1 MIMEEIIADDSDED
15 KNEDM
20 KANEK
25 KQDVFTPTQPLLLS
39 QKAELLEQSQRDKMD
54 VDQYSEN
61 CSIEDILG
69 DKLHSESPDQKLS
82 SKQNGKLKLGDSKT
96 KDPPVS

>member
-54 VDQYSEN
+54 VD
-61 CSIEDILG
+61 
-69 DKLHSESPDQKLS
+69 
-82 SKQNGKLKLGDSKT
+82 
-96 KDPPVS
+96 